1 MVIGN
6 GTITKEIMMKKKI
19 LNKLT
24 YIFGKPI
31 TYVYI
36 FVISFVASIVCYY
49 FGYKDISWGL
59 LLVSTLSNGV
69 FLFIGI
75 NEMID
80 DYFN

>member
-1 MVIGN
+1 MIEN
-6 GTITKEIMMKKKI
+6 GTVTKEVTMKKKI

-36 FVISFVASIVCYY
+36 FVLSFIAGIVCYY

-59 LLVSTLSNGV
+59 LLVTIFSNGV

-80 DYFN
+80 DYFE